1 VFENLFSV
9 DAFGGV
15 GVQAFRDDF
24 LSVCGNVL
32 PFLALEGLVAFFDL
46 D

>member
-1 VFENLFSV
+1 LFSV

-15 GVQAFRDDF
+15 GVEAFGDDF
-24 LSVCGNVL
+24 LGVCGNVL
-32 PFLALEGLVAFFDL
+32 PFLSLEGLVAFFDL